1 MRYLE
6 EVRVSDENTYITD
19 EHNNV
24 ITTADVDSG
33 FWLLG
38 FDRDGTCFE
47 MTKISRR
54 LAKDY
59 LFDYGKYKLKDCD
72 ITDFDAAT
80 YYWNE
85 EMSCSGIL
93 KVH

>member
-1 MRYLE
+1 MQYLE
-6 EVRVSDENTYITD
+6 EVRVDDNTYITD
-19 EHNNV
+19 EHNTE
-24 ITTADVDSG
+24 ITTAQVGTG

-59 LFDYGKYKLKDCD
+59 LFDYGNYSLKDCD
-72 ITDFDAAT
+72 ITDFGTAT

-85 EMSCSGIL
+85 EMHDGGIL

>member
-1 MRYLE
+1 MQYLQ
-6 EVRVSDENTYITD
+6 EVRVDNNTYITD
-19 EHNNV
+19 GKQEL
-24 ITTADVDSG
+24 TTAEIGTG

-47 MTKISRR
+47 MTKISRAS
-54 LAKDY
+54 AKEY
-59 LFDYGKYKLKDCD
+59 LFDYGTYTLKDCD
-72 ITDFDAAT
+72 VTDFGAAT

-85 EMSCSGIL
+85 EMHDGCIL